1 MKVLRRI
8 IFQVLYLRHS
18 FTLIFYKSISASL
31 DLSKA
36 NSSIITD
43 PRTLNHHFMNNIGS
57 IIEEQVRKQGR
68 SISWL
73 AKQLSCHRT
82 NIYDIFKRNNID
94 ILLLRRLSL
103 LLNYDFFKDLSDDVK
118 HKEEDNNIVQH
129 PNKQKMSLRSVEEHN
144 MRKP

>member
-1 MKVLRRI
+1 M
-8 IFQVLYLRHS
+8 
-18 FTLIFYKSISASL
+18 SASL
-31 DLSKA
+31 DLAKA

-43 PRTLNHHFMNNIGS
+43 TRTLKHHFMNNIGS

-73 AKQLSCHRT
+73 AKQLSYHRT

-118 HKEEDNNIVQH
+118 HKEEDNNIVQQS
-129 PNKQKMSLRSVEEHN
+129 NK
-144 MRKP
+144 

>member
-1 MKVLRRI
+1 M
-8 IFQVLYLRHS
+8 
-18 FTLIFYKSISASL
+18 SASL
-31 DLSKA
+31 DLAKA

-43 PRTLNHHFMNNIGS
+43 TRTLKHHFMNNIGS

-94 ILLLRRLSL
+94 ILLLQRLSL

-118 HKEEDNNIVQH
+118 HKKEDYEINQH
-129 PNKQKMSLRSVEEHN
+129 KHE
-144 MRKP
+144 

>member
-1 MKVLRRI
+1 M
-8 IFQVLYLRHS
+8 
-18 FTLIFYKSISASL
+18 SASL
-31 DLSKA
+31 DLAKA

-43 PRTLNHHFMNNIGS
+43 TRTLKHHFMNNIGS

-94 ILLLRRLSL
+94 ILLRRLSL

-118 HKEEDNNIVQH
+118 HKEEDNNIVQQS
-129 PNKQKMSLRSVEEHN
+129 KK
-144 MRKP
+144 

>member
-1 MKVLRRI
+1 M
-8 IFQVLYLRHS
+8 
-18 FTLIFYKSISASL
+18 SASL
-31 DLSKA
+31 DLAKA

-43 PRTLNHHFMNNIGS
+43 TRTLNHHFMNNIGS

-94 ILLLRRLSL
+94 ILLRRLSL

-129 PNKQKMSLRSVEEHN
+129 PNK
-144 MRKP
+144 

>member
-1 MKVLRRI
+1 M
-8 IFQVLYLRHS
+8 
-18 FTLIFYKSISASL
+18 SASL
-31 DLSKA
+31 DLAKA

-43 PRTLNHHFMNNIGS
+43 TRTLKHHFMNNIGS

-94 ILLLRRLSL
+94 ILLRRLSL

-118 HKEEDNNIVQH
+118 HKEEDNNIVQQS
-129 PNKQKMSLRSVEEHN
+129 NK
-144 MRKP
+144 

>member
-1 MKVLRRI
+1 
-8 IFQVLYLRHS
+8 
-18 FTLIFYKSISASL
+18 
-31 DLSKA
+31 
-36 NSSIITD
+36 
-43 PRTLNHHFMNNIGS
+43 MNNIGS

-103 LLNYDFFKDLSDDVK
+103 LLNYDFFKDLLDDVK

-129 PNKQKMSLRSVEEHN
+129 PNK
-144 MRKP
+144 